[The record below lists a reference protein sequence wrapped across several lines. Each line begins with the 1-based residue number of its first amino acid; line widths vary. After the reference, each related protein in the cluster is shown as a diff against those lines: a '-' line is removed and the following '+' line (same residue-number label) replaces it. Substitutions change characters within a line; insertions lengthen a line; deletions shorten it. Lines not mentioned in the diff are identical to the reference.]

1 VCVRECVQDGRAYED
16 LPSLCSCDGVC
27 VCVCTCVCVCMRVRV
42 CVKERMGEF
51 VCVFMCEC
59 VRGCGA
65 AICEDVPSFRSRGY
79 VVASVSRID

>member
-1 VCVRECVQDGRAYED
+1 MCKTAVPMRICPRFAHVMVCVYACVR
-16 LPSLCSCDGVC
+16 
-27 VCVCTCVCVCMRVRV
+27 VCVCMRVRV

-65 AICEDVPSFRSRGY
+65 AMCEDVPSFRSRGY